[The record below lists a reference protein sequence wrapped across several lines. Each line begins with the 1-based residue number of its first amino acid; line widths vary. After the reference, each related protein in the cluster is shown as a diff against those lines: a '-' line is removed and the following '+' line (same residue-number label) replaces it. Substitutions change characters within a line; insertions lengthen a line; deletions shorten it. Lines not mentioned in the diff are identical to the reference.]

1 MRTISIILVLALTM
15 VLGGCGGA
23 SGAQKRAFRAQEA
36 VAKERLRLVEKYQS
50 CVSRAGDDPVAKRGC
65 ETYLS
70 SAEALQ

>member
-1 MRTISIILVLALTM
+1 MRAISMILVLALTL
-15 VLGGCGGA
+15 VLAGCGGA

-36 VAKERLRLVEKYQS
+36 VAKERLRLVEKYQA
-50 CVSRAGDDPVAKRGC
+50 CVRAAGNDPVAERSC